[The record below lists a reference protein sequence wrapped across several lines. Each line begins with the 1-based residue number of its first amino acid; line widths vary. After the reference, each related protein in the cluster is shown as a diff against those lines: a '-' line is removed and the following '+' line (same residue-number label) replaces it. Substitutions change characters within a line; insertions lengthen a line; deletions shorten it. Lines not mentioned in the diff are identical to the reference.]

1 MNKQLSKFLAAG
13 TTAAVAVSVVAPAV
27 SAEEVTEEDF
37 EFDFGFEHPFT
48 DVKASYEEAVSFLYF
63 IEVISGVSETSFGTD
78 LQLKRGDAA
87 VILANTLGLDTEN
100 APDAGFTDLNNR
112 VKGAVNALYAEGIIS
127 GVSATKFA
135 PDDKLSRGAMAKLL
149 VNAFELEEYAIE
161 TPFTD
166 VGGTFAPY
174 VEALYGAEITNG
186 KSATQYGIH
195 DNIKRGD
202 FANLLYSS
210 LMFSGDLFES
220 PVTDVKLVDSKTV
233 TVTFAE
239 AMPEDIT
246 AEEVAEY
253 MIMGVDYKNEEFV
266 MLMPYTAKFSADRKE
281 LTMTHLDLQGQ
292 EGIFYLDEFEIPYD
306 YSAPVAGKGD
316 IILEGQ
322 NSAVTF
328 DFAGGTTA
336 SVTLESGE
344 ADFVNLNSMS
354 MEVLDQNADETNVNL
369 ILKDTDVPSYAP
381 GIGLNWGTLEYKDGQ
396 WQLVDPTN
404 YVIIPVGH
412 YTLEAEFKDTANHA
426 TTVSLKIEVK

>member
-27 SAEEVTEEDF
+27 SAEEVTEEDW
-37 EFDFGFEHPFT
+37 GFEHPFT
-48 DVKASYEEAVSFLYF
+48 DVNANYEEAVSFLYF
-63 IEVISGVSETSFGTD
+63 FEFVNGVSETSFGID
-78 LQLKRGDAA
+78 QHLKRGDAA

-174 VEALYGAEITNG
+174 VEALYGAEITKG

-202 FANLLYSS
+202 FANLLYASW
-210 LMFSGDLFES
+210 MFGMEFYEYTI
-220 PVTDVKLVDSKTV
+220 TDVKQIDSKTV
-233 TVTFAE
+233 TVSFEE
-239 AMPEDIT
+239 AISEELT
-246 AEEVAEY
+246 AQDLLDSLLIGADTVNGDAI
-253 MIMGVDYKNEEFV
+253 IMN
-266 MLMPYTAKFSADRKE
+266 PSHAKFSSDRKE
-281 LTMTHLDLQGQ
+281 LTFTHFSLQGH
-292 EGIFYLDEFEIPYD
+292 EGTLYVDEYELPFD
-306 YSAPVAGKGD
+306 YAAPVAGKGD
-316 IILEGQ
+316 ISLEGQ
-322 NSAVTF
+322 DSPVTF
-328 DFAGGTTA
+328 NFAGGTTA
-336 SVTLESGE
+336 SVTLDSGE

-354 MEVLDQNADETNVNL
+354 MEVLDQNTDETAVNV
-369 ILKDTDVPSYAP
+369 ILKDTDVPAVAP
-381 GIGLNWGTLEYKDGQ
+381 GIGQNWGTLEYKNGQ
-396 WQLVDPTN
+396 WQLVDSTN
-404 YVIIPVGH
+404 YDIIPVGH